1 MSAPPTLEESI
12 ATHERCRRVPA
23 GLFTRLQYGEGD
35 GEEVWMGFCC
45 FTVPSSEL
53 LDAFNRRDIAALAA
67 LARAVDDEGQPA
79 PSAVRL
85 DLAYTASGR
94 FVGLQPVRYDN
105 WVPIPD
111 APAWFME
118 GDEALA
124 VADTVRSM
132 NGFAPT

>member
-1 MSAPPTLEESI
+1 
-12 ATHERCRRVPA
+12 
-23 GLFTRLQYGEGD
+23 
-35 GEEVWMGFCC
+35 MGFCC
-45 FTVPSSEL
+45 FTVPFSEL
-53 LDAFNRRDIAALAA
+53 RDAFNARDIAALAA

-85 DLAYTASGR
+85 DLAYTAGGR

-105 WVPIPD
+105 WVPTPD